1 MNNSTRIL
9 ILYANYGEGHKVAAK
24 AIEAKLKMAMPQ
36 ADIKIAD
43 FLGDSFPV
51 SDWIMRKLYLQTF
64 TWAKPIYKQLYYR
77 TKDFTVDSQM
87 FSLPS
92 TLLSLKLEHY
102 LKEFEPTIVIST
114 FPTITGI
121 LSKIKER
128 GRYSFN
134 HYCVLTDY
142 VVHSQW
148 LYHSVDRYFVPTEQ
162 IRQDLIHRGIPDAS
176 IQTTGIPVMPD
187 FEIRKQK
194 ERLIEKWNLAPDKST
209 VLISAGAFGV
219 SNIKKACKELIEN
232 CPDVQFV
239 VVCGRNEKL
248 YHQLSQIKGLI
259 PLPFTKEMHELM
271 QVADLFITK
280 AGGLSIS
287 EAIMSELPMILF
299 KSQPGQETEN
309 VKFLIRQRVARRVKS
324 PEELTQV
331 VMGILNDKDAYKR
344 MKMNIKSMHETVIAN
359 MSLTE
364 FVIKDL
370 GRKHKEVD
378 VIRLREKR
386 LYEI

>member
-1 MNNSTRIL
+1 MNNRNRIL
-9 ILYANYGEGHKVAAK
+9 VLYANYGEGHKMAAK
-24 AIEAKLKMAMPQ
+24 AIEAKLNKAMPQ

-43 FLGDSFPV
+43 FLGDTFPV

-77 TKDFTVDSQM
+77 TKDFTVDSSM
-87 FSLPS
+87 FSVPS
-92 TLLSLKLEHY
+92 TLLSIKLEHY
-102 LKEFEPTIVIST
+102 LKEFEPDIVIST

-128 GRYSFN
+128 GRYPFKL
-134 HYCVLTDY
+134 YCVLTDY

-162 IRQDLIHRGIPDAS
+162 IRQDLIARGIPDAS

-187 FEIRKQK
+187 FETLEIK
-194 ERLIEKWNLAPDKST
+194 ERLMEKWNLIADKPV

-219 SNIKKACKELIEN
+219 INIKKACEQLLEN
-232 CPDVQFV
+232 CPEVQFV

-248 YHQLSQIKGLI
+248 FNQLSQIPRI
-259 PLPFTKEMHELM
+259 FPLPFTKEMHELM
-271 QVADLFITK
+271 QVSDLFITK

-309 VKFLIRQRVARRVKS
+309 VKYLIRQRVAKRVKS
-324 PEELTQV
+324 TDELSQAV
-331 VMGILNDKDAYKR
+331 LGILNDAEAYDR
-344 MKMNIKSMHETVIAN
+344 MKKNIRGLHETIVAN

-364 FVIKDL
+364 FVIKDM